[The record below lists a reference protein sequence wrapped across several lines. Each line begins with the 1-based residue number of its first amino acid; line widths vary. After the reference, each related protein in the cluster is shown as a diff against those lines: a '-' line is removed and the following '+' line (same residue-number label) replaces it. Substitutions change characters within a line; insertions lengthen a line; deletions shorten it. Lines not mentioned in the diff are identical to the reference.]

1 MRHSIERKILV
12 PFLLIVLLPSLIIGA
27 VSLWSSYQS
36 EKELKVTTVHEKLD
50 SVHRY
55 ATLLRNRV
63 NEGEIAEPDARSMMR
78 ELIQDTEGLYAQNDL
93 GAIFMNGRTL
103 PPNQVAAL
111 LSEEAGFL
119 QERMVLSEELPE
131 WGWTLYHPVE
141 LSFYSGSLLD
151 IQKYT
156 LLIAIFTG
164 VIAVQFTI
172 LFSHHLSKPIK
183 DLAAFCKRVAKGE
196 SQTGVDIGTKR
207 KDEIG
212 VLSTSLQEMVY
223 NLDEQKQQ
231 IDRIKHQNEMILNS
245 VHVGILLIGESS
257 SPLSND
263 AAKAMLERDEGLRK
277 NIQDIIHS
285 RSKQRAEEMIMT
297 YVDGE
302 KVFYAVHY
310 QDIGTDSNLAIMTFE
325 DITQRRKL
333 ELRVE
338 RMSRL
343 ASLGEMASGI
353 AHEIRNPLAGI
364 KSTTEL
370 LLRRLNLSE
379 QELKLTENMLIDIE
393 RVNKTITTTLDFSR
407 PVESRLTNVKV
418 DESIQSVLLLLKT
431 MAKEKQVSFRH
442 CVHQFEMLVDRD
454 QLRQILLNII
464 MNGLNA
470 MPEGGKLT
478 IDSRATEH
486 DVILTISDTGI
497 GMDEATIEKIFDP
510 FFTTRSEGTGLGLSI
525 VHQLVVQNQGD
536 IEVVSSSGK
545 GTTFEISFQKA
556 EGGSGSGG
564 ESGNH

>member
-12 PFLLIVLLPSLIIGA
+12 PFLIIVLLPSLVTGA

-36 EKELKVTTVHEKLD
+36 EKELKVTTVEEKLD

-63 NEGEIAEPDARSMMR
+63 DEGEIAEQDARSMMR
-78 ELIQDTEGLYAQNDL
+78 ELIQDTEGLYAQNDVGVIYKNDRML
-93 GAIFMNGRTL
+93 L
-103 PPNQVAAL
+103 PNQVASL

-119 QERMVLSEELPE
+119 EERLVLSEALPE

-141 LSFYSGSLLD
+141 LSFYSGSLLN

-156 LLIAIFTG
+156 LLVAIFTG

-183 DLAAFCKRVAKGE
+183 DLASFCKRIAKGE
-196 SQTGVDIGTKR
+196 AKAELRIGSRR

-212 VLSTSLQEMVY
+212 VLATSLQEMVH

-231 IDRIKHQNEMILNS
+231 IDRIKQQNERILNS
-245 VHVGILLIGESS
+245 VHVGILLIRKHTE
-257 SPLSND
+257 PLSNV
-263 AAKAMLERDEGLRK
+263 A
-277 NIQDIIHS
+277 
-285 RSKQRAEEMIMT
+285 AEEMLKRDQTLQRKLEALIERRSRHRTEEIMMT
-297 YVDGE
+297 HVDHE
-302 KVFYAVHY
+302 KVYYAVSY
-310 QDIGTDSNLAIMTFE
+310 QRMGADSDLAIMTFE

-333 ELRVE
+333 EQRVE

-370 LLRRLNLSE
+370 LLRRLKLSE
-379 QELKLTENMLIDIE
+379 QEVKLTENMLIDIE

-407 PVESRLTNVKV
+407 PVESKPVNVKV
-418 DESIQSVLLLLKT
+418 DESIQSVLLLLRT
-431 MAKEKQVSFRH
+431 MAKEKQVTFKH
-442 CVHQFEMLVDRD
+442 CVHQFDVWVDRD
-454 QLRQILLNII
+454 QLRQILLNVV

-470 MPEGGKLT
+470 MPDGGELT
-478 IDSRATEH
+478 MNSRATDH

-497 GMDEATIEKIFDP
+497 GMDEDTVERIFDP
-510 FFTTRSEGTGLGLSI
+510 FFTTRAEGTGLGLSI
-525 VHQLVVQNQGD
+525 VHQLVVQNKGD
-536 IEVVSSSGK
+536 IEVVSTSGR
-545 GTTFEISFQKA
+545 GTTFEISFQRA
-556 EGGSGSGG
+556 EGGSSYGG
-564 ESGNH
+564 ESRNH

>member
-1 MRHSIERKILV
+1 MHHSIERKILI

-36 EKELKVTTVHEKLD
+36 EKELKMTTVHEKFN

-55 ATLLRNRV
+55 ATILTERMDK
-63 NEGEIAEPDARSMMR
+63 GEIEEQDARAMMSK
-78 ELIQDTEGLYAQNDL
+78 LIQDTEGLYAQNNAGTIYL
-93 GAIFMNGRTL
+93 NGRTISRD
-103 PPNQVAAL
+103 QMDSL
-111 LSEEAGFL
+111 LSEDAGFL
-119 QERMVLSEELPE
+119 QERLVLSEELPG

-141 LSFYSGSLLD
+141 LSFYSGSLLN

-156 LLIAIFTG
+156 LLVAIFTG

-196 SQTGVDIGTKR
+196 SVTDMDLGAKR

-212 VLSTSLQEMVY
+212 VLSTSLKEMVY

-245 VHVGILLIGESS
+245 VHVGILLINESS
-257 SPLSND
+257 SPLSNN
-263 AAKAMLERDEGLRK
+263 AAKAMLDRDEGLRE
-277 NIQDIIHS
+277 NVQTIIDRRLKK
-285 RSKQRAEEMIMT
+285 RSEELVMT

-302 KVFYAVHY
+302 KVYYAIHY
-310 QDIGTDSNLAIMTFE
+310 QDIGADSNLSIMTFE

-333 ELRVE
+333 EQRVE

-407 PVESRLTNVKV
+407 PVESQPTNVNV

-431 MAKEKQVSFRH
+431 VAKDKQVTFRH

-470 MPEGGKLT
+470 MPGGGSLT
-478 IDSRATEH
+478 IDSRSTGH

-497 GMDEATIEKIFDP
+497 GMDEATSEKIFDP
-510 FFTTRSEGTGLGLSI
+510 YFTTRSEGTGLGLSI
-525 VHQLVVQNQGD
+525 VHQLVVQNHGD
-536 IEVVSSSGK
+536 IDVISRSGE
-545 GTTFEISFQKA
+545 GTTFEISFQKV
-556 EGGSGSGG
+556 EGGKSNGG